1 MSRTVLVTGGAGFI
15 GSHLAER
22 LAHRGDRVLVV
33 DNFDSYYSRALK
45 EENLRAA
52 SATLHGAVALAEA
65 DVRDYTRLR
74 ALFQKAKADAVVHL
88 AARPGVRPS
97 FETPHVYLDINV
109 RGTLNVLMACR
120 EFGVPKMLFAS
131 SSSVYGSV
139 VEPADEERTPCR
151 PLSPYGASKV
161 AGEALCSAAAGELSV
176 TALRF
181 FTVYGPR
188 QRPDMAIAKFAKAIA
203 SGAPITLF
211 GDGGSSRDYT
221 YISDTVTG
229 IVAAL
234 DADLP
239 GYNVINLGRGKPLQ
253 LRDLVRLI
261 ELGLD
266 VPAALR
272 FEPDQPG
279 DPQSTCADITRSRRL
294 LGYEPLVAPQEGV
307 IRYTEW
313 LLESQREFAGSR

>member
-1 MSRTVLVTGGAGFI
+1 MSKTVLVTGGAGFI
-15 GSHLAER
+15 GSHLTER
-22 LAHRGDRVLVV
+22 LAHRGDRVLIV
-33 DNFDSYYSRALK
+33 DNFDSYYPRAFK

-52 SATLHGAVALAEA
+52 STAGRVAFAEA

-74 ALFQKAKADAVVHL
+74 ELFGRAKADAVVHL

-131 SSSVYGSV
+131 SSSVYGSLD
-139 VEPADEERTPCR
+139 EPADEERTPCR

-161 AGEALCSAAAGELSV
+161 AGEALCSAAAGELAV

-188 QRPDMAIAKFAKAIA
+188 QRPDMAIARFSKLIA
-203 SGAPITLF
+203 LGEPVTLF
-211 GDGGSSRDYT
+211 GDGSSSRDYT
-221 YISDTVTG
+221 YISDTITG

-239 GYNVINLGRGKPLQ
+239 GYNVINFGRGKPLS

-266 VPAALR
+266 VPATIR

-279 DPQSTCADITRSRRL
+279 DPQSTCADITRARRL
-294 LGYEPLVAPQEGV
+294 LGYDPAVAPQEGV
-307 IRYTEW
+307 IRYSEW
-313 LLESQREFAGSR
+313 LLECQREFASSR

>member
-1 MSRTVLVTGGAGFI
+1 MSKTVLVTGGAGFI
-15 GSHLAER
+15 GSHLVER
-22 LAHRGDRVLVV
+22 LAQRGDRVLVV
-33 DNFDSYYSRALK
+33 DNFDAYYPRAIK
-45 EENLRAA
+45 EENLRG
-52 SATLHGAVALAEA
+52 ATMAGRVAFAEV

-109 RGTLNVLMACR
+109 RGTLNVLMASR
-120 EFGVPKMLFAS
+120 EFGVSKMLFAS

-139 VEPADEERTPCR
+139 PAPADEELTPCR

-161 AGEALCSAAAGELSV
+161 AGEALCSAAAGDDLSV

-188 QRPDMAIAKFAKAIA
+188 QRPDMAIAKFSAAIA
-203 SGAPITLF
+203 GGTPITLY
-211 GDGGSSRDYT
+211 GDGDSSRDYT

-229 IVAAL
+229 IVSAL
-234 DADLP
+234 DTELS
-239 GYNVINLGRGKPLQ
+239 GYNVINLGRGKPLC

-266 VPAALR
+266 VPATLR

-279 DPQSTCADITRSRRL
+279 DPLSTCADISRARAF
-294 LGYEPLVAPQEGV
+294 LGYRPSVTPQEGV
-307 IRYTEW
+307 IRYTAW
-313 LLESQREFAGSR
+313 LQESQREFAGSSR

>member
-1 MSRTVLVTGGAGFI
+1 MSKTVLVTGGAGFI
-15 GSHLAER
+15 GSHLVER
-22 LAHRGDRVLVV
+22 LGQRGYRVLAV
-33 DNFDSYYSRALK
+33 DNYDSYYPRAPK
-45 EENLRAA
+45 EANLRAA
-52 SATLHGAVALAEA
+52 MASGSVAFAEV

-74 ALFQKAKADAVVHL
+74 ALFKKARADAVVHL

-109 RGTLNVLMACR
+109 RGTLNMLMACR

-139 VEPADEERTPCR
+139 SEPADEECTPCR

-161 AGEALCSAAAGELSV
+161 AGEALCSAAAGEMSV
-176 TALRF
+176 ASLRF

-188 QRPDMAIAKFAKAIA
+188 QRPDMAIASFSERIA
-203 SGAPITLF
+203 AGEPVTLY
-211 GDGGSSRDYT
+211 GDGSSSRDYT

-229 IVAAL
+229 IVSAL
-234 DADLP
+234 EADLP
-239 GYNVINLGRGKPLQ
+239 GYNVFNLGRGMPLH

-266 VPAALR
+266 VPADVR

-279 DPQSTCADITRSRRL
+279 DPQTTCADITRAQAM
-294 LGYEPLVAPQEGV
+294 LGYRPIVSPQEGV

-313 LLESQREFAGSR
+313 LQESQREFATSR